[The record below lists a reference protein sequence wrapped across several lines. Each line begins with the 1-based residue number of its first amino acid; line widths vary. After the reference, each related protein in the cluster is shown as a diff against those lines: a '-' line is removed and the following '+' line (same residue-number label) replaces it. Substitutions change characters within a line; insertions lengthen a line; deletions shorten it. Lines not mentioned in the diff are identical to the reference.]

1 MAEEED
7 MIILS
12 FFFQNKKVGLAIYD
26 VTTTNLKILET
37 HCATLDA
44 MKELIERVINQFG
57 ISLLLISSRI
67 ETSVGIISWL
77 QQYNDQNQSQIQSR
91 IVKVWVTY
99 PPRYTMMTFGLQHSG
114 NVTRFE
120 TIK

>member
-12 FFFQNKKVGLAIYD
+12 FFFQNKKVGWAIYD
-26 VTTTNLKILET
+26 VTTTHLKILET
-37 HCATLDA
+37 HCASVDA

-77 QQYNDQNQSQIQSR
+77 QQYNDQNQTQIQSR
-91 IVKVWVTY
+91 IVKVRVTY
-99 PPRYTMMTFGLQHSG
+99 PPG
-114 NVTRFE
+114 TR
-120 TIK
+120 